1 MKMRLFTMLMSGL
14 GCIAQ
19 AQMPVSQS
27 SAPQPAAPPAQA
39 APAQS
44 PLDVSGAPASNPNA
58 EPTNPRLLGME
69 IPILD
74 PSNDTV
80 SYNGGKFDVGNNA
93 VVRAKFEAYLH
104 GTPDT
109 SEETRLYGKKIE
121 KILKY
126 VRGHYKSQ
134 ETIGSDA
141 LVQIGKTLYSLSEVP
156 TDGRHAGVLASC
168 IVSALDAQRTNRT
181 RRIENSR
188 LNKELDSLARAT
200 NNLSKSKS
208 TNNSFLVAYNT
219 KKIAQWQAEQAKNSA
234 SNVQSELAAKV
245 SYQSNMVAF
254 LLMRRYD
261 HAVIASRVYR
271 HVFHDGDNTMK
282 IEKDSKADQFLKST
296 TGMPPTVNTVDALAN
311 EARTSI
317 DKHMEAVHSML
328 AQNKLGAATQHLI
341 EAVAIGEHMISVLT
355 FPVEGRKRVAE
366 YWTLRKRA
374 LSALNA
380 RDYAM
385 VDQIAAKM
393 KALDVEFDDSMLL
406 SYSAGKKRQSDL
418 CIRNAR
424 KALMAGDDD
433 EFNRCITEA
442 GTIWP
447 LNPNLDASA
456 KHLEDFDNNTSV
468 LAEFRTLFARKEYR
482 TIFKE
487 QERFECVAL
496 DPELKAQYKEVI
508 LVISTIDAM
517 LKQLESVADQDRV
530 MGPCIAYEK
539 LVEYSTTEPRC
550 ADDPNYKDAL
560 NQYAQ
565 KAHDFVQALRDAEEC
580 EKRREFGSALA
591 NYYRALCLYPKST
604 LAGQGASKVSDIIV
618 KAQY

>member
-1 MKMRLFTMLMSGL
+1 MLMSGL

-19 AQMPVSQS
+19 AQMPVSQA
-27 SAPQPAAPPAQA
+27 SAPQSQPTSPPVQA
-39 APAQS
+39 APAQ
-44 PLDVSGAPASNPNA
+44 PRLDISGAPDSTPNA
-58 EPTNPRLLGME
+58 EPTNPKLFGME
-69 IPILD
+69 IPMLD

-93 VVRAKFEAYLH
+93 VVRSRFESYLH

-109 SEETRLYGKKIE
+109 SEETRLYSKKME
-121 KILKY
+121 KILRY
-126 VRGHYKSQ
+126 VRGHNRSQ
-134 ETIGSDA
+134 QSIGSDA

-156 TDGRHAGVLASC
+156 TDGQHAGVLASC
-168 IVSALDAQRTNRT
+168 IVNALDAQRANRT
-181 RRIENSR
+181 RRIENAR
-188 LNKELDSLARAT
+188 INKDLDSLARYT
-200 NNLSKSKS
+200 NNLKQSKADN
-208 TNNSFLVAYNT
+208 TFLVAYNT
-219 KKIAQWQAEQAKNSA
+219 QKIAKGQADQAKNA
-234 SNVQSELAAKV
+234 ATNVQSELAAKV
-245 SYQSNMVAF
+245 SYQSNMVNF
-254 LLMRRYD
+254 LFMRRYD

-296 TGMPPTVNTVDALAN
+296 TGLPPTVNTVDALAN
-311 EARTSI
+311 EARTAI

-355 FPVEGRKRVAE
+355 FPVEGRRRVAE

-374 LSALNA
+374 LTALNA

-424 KALMAGDDD
+424 KALLAGDDE

-447 LNPNLDASA
+447 LNPNLEASA
-456 KHLEDFDNNTSV
+456 KHLEAFDSNASV

-487 QERFECVAL
+487 QERFECVAVE
-496 DPELKAQYKEVI
+496 PELKAQYKEVI

-517 LKQLESVADQDRV
+517 LKQLESVAEQDRV

-539 LVEYSTTEPRC
+539 LVEYGTTEPRC
-550 ADDPNYKDAL
+550 AEDPSYKDAL
-560 NQYAQ
+560 NMYAQ

-580 EKRREFGSALA
+580 ENRREFGSALS

>member
-1 MKMRLFTMLMSGL
+1 MKMRILTMLMSSL
-14 GCIAQ
+14 CCVAQ
-19 AQMPVSQS
+19 AQMPVAQPAP
-27 SAPQPAAPPAQA
+27 APQQQPAPSSQPR
-39 APAQS
+39 
-44 PLDVSGAPASNPNA
+44 LDVSGAPEATPNA
-58 EPTNPRLLGME
+58 EPTNPKLLGME
-69 IPILD
+69 IPLLD
-74 PSNDTV
+74 PSSDTV

-93 VVRAKFEAYLH
+93 VVRAKFETYLH

-109 SEETRLYGKKIE
+109 SEETSLYSKKLE
-121 KILKY
+121 KILQY
-126 VRGHYKSQ
+126 VRKHYRSQ
-134 ETIGSDA
+134 SSIGSEA
-141 LVQIGKTLYSLSEVP
+141 LVQIGKTLHSLSEVP
-156 TDGRHAGVLASC
+156 TDGGNAGVLASC
-168 IVSALDAQRTNRT
+168 IVNALDAQRANRT
-181 RRIENSR
+181 RKIENSK

-200 NNLSKSKS
+200 NNLNKSKS
-208 TNNSFLVAYNT
+208 ASNSYLVAYNT
-219 KKIAQWQAEQAKNSA
+219 KKIAQGQAEQAKNA
-234 SNVQSELAAKV
+234 ATNVQSELAAKV

-254 LLMRRYD
+254 LFMRRYD

-296 TGMPPTVNTVDALAN
+296 TGLPPTVNTVDALAT
-311 EARTSI
+311 EARTSV

-328 AQNKLGAATQHLI
+328 AQNKLGEATQHLI
-341 EAVAIGEHMISVLT
+341 EAVALGEHMISVLT
-355 FPVEGRKRVAE
+355 FPVEGRRRVAE

-385 VDQIAAKM
+385 VDEIAGKM
-393 KALDVEFDDSMLL
+393 KALDVDFDDSMLL

-424 KALMAGDDD
+424 KALMAGDDE

-456 KHLEDFDNNTSV
+456 KHLQEFDNNSSV
-468 LAEFRTLFARKEYR
+468 LAEFRTLYGRCEYR

-517 LKQLESVADQDRV
+517 LKQLESVAEQDRV

-539 LVEYSTTEPRC
+539 LVEYRTTEPRC
-550 ADDPNYKDAL
+550 AEDPGYKDAL
-560 NQYAQ
+560 NMYAQ

-580 EKRREFGSALA
+580 EKRREFGSALS

-604 LAGQGASKVSDIIV
+604 LAGQGASKVSEIIV
-618 KAQY
+618 NAQY

>member
-1 MKMRLFTMLMSGL
+1 MKMRILTMLMSSL
-14 GCIAQ
+14 CCVAQ
-19 AQMPVSQS
+19 AQMPVAQPAP
-27 SAPQPAAPPAQA
+27 APQQQPAPSSQPR
-39 APAQS
+39 
-44 PLDVSGAPASNPNA
+44 LDVSGAPEATPNA
-58 EPTNPRLLGME
+58 EPTNPKLLGME
-69 IPILD
+69 IPLLD
-74 PSNDTV
+74 PSSDTV

-93 VVRAKFEAYLH
+93 VVRAKFETYLH

-109 SEETRLYGKKIE
+109 SEETSLYSKKLE
-121 KILKY
+121 KILQY
-126 VRGHYKSQ
+126 VRKHYRSQ
-134 ETIGSDA
+134 SSIGSEA
-141 LVQIGKTLYSLSEVP
+141 LVQIGKTLHSLSEVP
-156 TDGRHAGVLASC
+156 TDGGNAGVLASC
-168 IVSALDAQRTNRT
+168 IVNALDAQRANRT
-181 RRIENSR
+181 RKIENSK
-188 LNKELDSLARAT
+188 LNKELDALARAT
-200 NNLSKSKS
+200 NNLNKSKS
-208 TNNSFLVAYNT
+208 ASNSYLVAYNT
-219 KKIAQWQAEQAKNSA
+219 KKIAQGQAEQAKNA
-234 SNVQSELAAKV
+234 ATNVQSELAAKV

-254 LLMRRYD
+254 LFMRRYD

-296 TGMPPTVNTVDALAN
+296 TGLPPTVNTVDALAT
-311 EARTSI
+311 EARTSV

-328 AQNKLGAATQHLI
+328 AQNKLGEATQHLI
-341 EAVAIGEHMISVLT
+341 EAVALGEHMISVLT
-355 FPVEGRKRVAE
+355 FPVEGRRRVAE

-385 VDQIAAKM
+385 VDEIAGKM
-393 KALDVEFDDSMLL
+393 KALDVDFDDSMLL

-424 KALMAGDDD
+424 KALMAGDDE

-456 KHLEDFDNNTSV
+456 KHLQEFDNNSSV
-468 LAEFRTLFARKEYR
+468 LAEFRTLYGRCEYR

-517 LKQLESVADQDRV
+517 LKQLESVAEQDRV

-539 LVEYSTTEPRC
+539 LVEYRTTEPRC
-550 ADDPNYKDAL
+550 AEDPGYKDAL
-560 NQYAQ
+560 NMYAQ

-580 EKRREFGSALA
+580 EKRREFGSALS

-604 LAGQGASKVSDIIV
+604 LAGQGASKVSEIIV
-618 KAQY
+618 NAQY

>member
-1 MKMRLFTMLMSGL
+1 
-14 GCIAQ
+14 
-19 AQMPVSQS
+19 MPVAQPAP
-27 SAPQPAAPPAQA
+27 APQQQPAPSSQPR
-39 APAQS
+39 
-44 PLDVSGAPASNPNA
+44 LDVSGAPEATPNA
-58 EPTNPRLLGME
+58 EPTNPKLLGME
-69 IPILD
+69 IPLLD
-74 PSNDTV
+74 PSSDTV

-93 VVRAKFEAYLH
+93 VVRAKFETYLH

-109 SEETRLYGKKIE
+109 SEETSLYSKKLE
-121 KILKY
+121 KILQY
-126 VRGHYKSQ
+126 VRKHYRSQ
-134 ETIGSDA
+134 SSIGSEA
-141 LVQIGKTLYSLSEVP
+141 LVQIGKTLHSLSEVP
-156 TDGRHAGVLASC
+156 TDGGNAGVLASC
-168 IVSALDAQRTNRT
+168 IVNALDAQRANRT
-181 RRIENSR
+181 RKIENSK

-200 NNLSKSKS
+200 NNLNKSKS
-208 TNNSFLVAYNT
+208 ASNSYLVAYNT
-219 KKIAQWQAEQAKNSA
+219 KKIAQGQAEQAKNA
-234 SNVQSELAAKV
+234 ATNVQSELAAKV

-254 LLMRRYD
+254 LFMRRYD

-296 TGMPPTVNTVDALAN
+296 TGLPPTVNTVDALAT
-311 EARTSI
+311 EARTSV

-328 AQNKLGAATQHLI
+328 AQNKLGEATQHLI
-341 EAVAIGEHMISVLT
+341 EAVALGEHMISVLT
-355 FPVEGRKRVAE
+355 FPVEGRRRVAE

-385 VDQIAAKM
+385 VDEIAGKM
-393 KALDVEFDDSMLL
+393 KALDVDFDDSMLL

-424 KALMAGDDD
+424 KALMAGDDE

-456 KHLEDFDNNTSV
+456 KHLQEFDNNSSV
-468 LAEFRTLFARKEYR
+468 LAEFRTLYGRCEYR

-517 LKQLESVADQDRV
+517 LKQLESVAEQDRV

-539 LVEYSTTEPRC
+539 LVEYRTTEPRC
-550 ADDPNYKDAL
+550 AEDPGYKDAL
-560 NQYAQ
+560 NMYAQ

-580 EKRREFGSALA
+580 EKRREFGSALS

-604 LAGQGASKVSDIIV
+604 LAGQGASKVSEIIV
-618 KAQY
+618 NAQY